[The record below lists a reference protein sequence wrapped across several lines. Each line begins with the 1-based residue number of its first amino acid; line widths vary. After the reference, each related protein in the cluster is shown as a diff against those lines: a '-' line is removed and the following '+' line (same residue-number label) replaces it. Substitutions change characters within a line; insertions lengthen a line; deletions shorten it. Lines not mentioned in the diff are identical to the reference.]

1 MKQSRVAYLSLLFII
16 PLSGLRRITPSRNP
30 SYSAAMGAR
39 IKTPVLALCAICL
52 AVTPALAQAPAAAIT
67 PADAKTHVGQTIT
80 VEGAVSDVNTVRTGV
95 TFIDL
100 GGKFPDSL
108 FTAVILSD
116 DAGKFPNVAAL
127 NGKTVDIT
135 GKVVLYKGKPQVV
148 LKDASQIT
156 AK

>member
-1 MKQSRVAYLSLLFII
+1 
-16 PLSGLRRITPSRNP
+16 
-30 SYSAAMGAR
+30 MGAKPTM
-39 IKTPVLALCAICL
+39 KTPVLAFCVFCAFCL
-52 AVTPALAQAPAAAIT
+52 AVTPAPAQTPATPTIT
-67 PADAKTHVGQTIT
+67 PADAKAHVGQTVT

-100 GGKFPDSL
+100 GGKFPDNV

-116 DAGKFPNVAAL
+116 DAGKFPNVGAF

-148 LKDASQIT
+148 LNDATQIT

>member
-1 MKQSRVAYLSLLFII
+1 MKTL
-16 PLSGLRRITPSRNP
+16 
-30 SYSAAMGAR
+30 
-39 IKTPVLALCAICL
+39 VLALCAFCL
-52 AVTPALAQAPAAAIT
+52 AATPALAQTQAPAAPATPSTAAGPATTQAIA
-67 PADAKTHVGQTIT
+67 PADAKAHVGQTVT

-100 GGKFPDSL
+100 GGKFPDNA

-127 NGKTVDIT
+127 NGKTVVIT

-148 LKDASQIT
+148 LNDAAQIT